1 MNSRIKV
8 CCLSISIVAP
18 PHLSSTS
25 MGISFDSSFPD
36 PFCFLSDRSFDFE
49 RERQQLCQRVQF
61 IYLHSSLSF
70 FVPSYP
76 RSLSITGLNADGTL
90 SSLESSTGDSGTV
103 ADTSPSLPSTSQDE
117 LTSGATAG
125 VIQDITDAPEISS
138 VLPPSTTTV
147 TVTTVAPPTT
157 TATTATTPPTTTA
170 AITPSTSTAPEVVVS
185 DHNPQEGS
193 ILTSSN
199 TPTTTTWWN
208 YVGWGSIPTISESA
222 GVMPAEGQSR
232 GVDAEAEGGV
242 GVRVDVREE
251 VGAGVYVRGVG
262 PDREEPAEIGEQS
275 QDVIHMTGKSVV
287 SDNVISDSPA
297 PPPPTSTATTWL
309 TPWSWYYPSAPTNLE
324 FHSDAE
330 KAQHAAAAG
339 EEHCHGDRNGN
350 VEDLQHDSP
359 TGAQPN
365 VTAGFSFD
373 ATTTTDA
380 SSPNGAHPP
389 QISDPSINLDPNP
402 VASTI
407 TSHTSGWASFFS
419 SRSLMVKTLGY
430 GSAPVGLIEDNVKR
444 DENGIEVMDL
454 DDGDGD
460 EGEGDERE
468 VGTERGRDV
477 HRKEGGASTVEDVA
491 GAGAMFK
498 ANAKRTKNRIVSS
511 APLLA
516 VSAGADVDGKR
527 QSVVAVANPTSLAS
541 ATPKKGNSGTS
552 TPALGPSPSTSV
564 SNKHPVIA
572 PSTSTLANDTPSKP
586 FAGSSTLMSPPGPP
600 ANSNIKPAS
609 IPTPTPTKPTPT
621 NKSTSKSR
629 TSSPTPSKKSTS
641 IPPAPPPPNLV
652 LPTWDDTFYTAP
664 RDVLPQVEETRADAG
679 DQGVGGKLLGR
690 TMRFMSSVLWAKD
703 GVGAGEGGGSGLMRG
718 GSMRGKEKETER
730 ARVREGSADTAR
742 RTGSVGVGGG
752 GESLVERD
760 RRERFREFGRELPKA
775 WTILEGGRGDD
786 VKSRGF
792 AASRSR
798 SRVSS
803 SSSSSPSLVEAKAKA
818 KGTTVAKGKVGA
830 EEEVDKASLYDVLRG
845 CRRVVVIGVHGW
857 FPGAMIRS
865 VLGEVSL
872 IIFCFRLLI
881 LHMAN
886 LDCIIIIFVVV
897 AHWDEL

>member
-1 MNSRIKV
+1 
-8 CCLSISIVAP
+8 
-18 PHLSSTS
+18 
-25 MGISFDSSFPD
+25 
-36 PFCFLSDRSFDFE
+36 
-49 RERQQLCQRVQF
+49 
-61 IYLHSSLSF
+61 
-70 FVPSYP
+70 
-76 RSLSITGLNADGTL
+76 
-90 SSLESSTGDSGTV
+90 
-103 ADTSPSLPSTSQDE
+103 
-117 LTSGATAG
+117 
-125 VIQDITDAPEISS
+125 
-138 VLPPSTTTV
+138 
-147 TVTTVAPPTT
+147 
-157 TATTATTPPTTTA
+157 
-170 AITPSTSTAPEVVVS
+170 
-185 DHNPQEGS
+185 
-193 ILTSSN
+193 
-199 TPTTTTWWN
+199 
-208 YVGWGSIPTISESA
+208 
-222 GVMPAEGQSR
+222 MPAEGQSR

-251 VGAGVYVRGVG
+251 VGAGVDVRGVG

-275 QDVIHMTGKSVV
+275 QDVIHTTGESVV
-287 SDNVISDSPA
+287 SDNAISDSPA

-330 KAQHAAAAG
+330 KAQHATAEG
-339 EEHCHGDRNGN
+339 EEHRHGDGNGN
-350 VEDLQHDSP
+350 VEDLQRDSP

-365 VTAGFSFD
+365 VTAGFSSD
-373 ATTTTDA
+373 TTTTTDA

-629 TSSPTPSKKSTS
+629 TSSPTPSKKSSS

-718 GSMRGKEKETER
+718 KEKERER

-775 WTILEGGRGDD
+775 WAVLEGGGGD
-786 VKSRGF
+786 VRF
-792 AASRSR
+792 AARSR

-803 SSSSSPSLVEAKAKA
+803 TSSSSSLLSAATIAAKAKV
-818 KGTTVAKGKVGA
+818 KETPAKGKA
-830 EEEVDKASLYDVLRG
+830 DAKEEEGLDTAGLYDVLRG

-872 IIFCFRLLI
+872 IIIIIRLLI
-881 LHMAN
+881 LHVAN